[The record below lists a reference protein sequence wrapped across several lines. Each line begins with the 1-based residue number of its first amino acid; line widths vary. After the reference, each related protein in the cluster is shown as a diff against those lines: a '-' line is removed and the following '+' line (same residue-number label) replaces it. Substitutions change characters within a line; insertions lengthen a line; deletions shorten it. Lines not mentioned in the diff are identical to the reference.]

1 MFFLENS
8 IFVNNIIS
16 NIKKL
21 SKITKGFALRTSP
34 KRSTLF
40 PKRASLGT
48 FFSKNSLMEQKRGS
62 ITIEASLA
70 LPLFLF
76 FIINLLSMFNILAV
90 HIQLESALH
99 QTAKEMAVYGYAIK
113 QTDKNEMLSST
124 LGSVAFSETYV
135 RNQVN
140 KLLGKDYL
148 NNSCIK
154 GGSSGIIYSF
164 SKFMENDRIE
174 LKAIY
179 KVEPQIPYI
188 GFRGF
193 YMVTGCTVR
202 AFTGYHNAESI
213 TGQQEEQIVYVAE
226 TGSVYHSSKNCTHLD
241 LSISR
246 VNYKGVKKLR
256 NDSGEKYKPC
266 EKCGKNSKDAV
277 YITSEGNRYHTT
289 IRCSGLK
296 RTVDAIPISKVGNK
310 SPCSRCGGD

>member
-8 IFVNNIIS
+8 IFVSNIIS
-16 NIKKL
+16 NIKKQ
-21 SKITKGFALRTSP
+21 SKIKKGFALRTSP

-40 PKRASLGT
+40 PKRTSLGT
-48 FFSKNSLMEQKRGS
+48 FFSKNSLLGRKKGS

-76 FIINLLSMFNILAV
+76 FTINLLSMFDILAV

-99 QTAKEMAVYGYAIK
+99 QTAREMAVYGYAAK
-113 QTDKNEMLSST
+113 QAGDNEMLSST

-154 GGSSGIIYSF
+154 GGSSGIIYSL
-164 SKFMENDRIE
+164 SRFMKNDRIE
-174 LKAIY
+174 LKAVY

-193 YMVTGCTVR
+193 YMVTSCTVR
-202 AFTGYHNAESI
+202 AFTGYDNAESD
-213 TGQQEEQIVYVAE
+213 TGKQQEQIVYVAE
-226 TGSVYHSSKNCTHLD
+226 TGNVYHFSKNCTHLE

-246 VNYKGVKKLR
+246 VSYKGVKNLR
-256 NDSGEKYKPC
+256 NNSGEKYKAC
-266 EKCGKNSKDAV
+266 EKCGKNPKDTV
-277 YITSEGNRYHTT
+277 YVTDEGNRYHTT
-289 IRCSGLK
+289 ISCSGLK

-310 SPCSRCGGD
+310 GPCSRCGGN